1 MALIEVCG
9 HSEQGR
15 GSITNSKRNAYTKD
29 SKLIWKDKGSWA
41 LFKVDFI

>member
-29 SKLIWKDKGSWA
+29 SQLIWKDKGSCA